1 MMRVAKI
8 TTPVDWATLNSK
20 ATFPNDCRIIKIS
33 LMGIGRQ

>member
-8 TTPVDWATLNSK
+8 TTPVDWATLTSK
-20 ATFPNDCRIIKIS
+20 ATFNIS